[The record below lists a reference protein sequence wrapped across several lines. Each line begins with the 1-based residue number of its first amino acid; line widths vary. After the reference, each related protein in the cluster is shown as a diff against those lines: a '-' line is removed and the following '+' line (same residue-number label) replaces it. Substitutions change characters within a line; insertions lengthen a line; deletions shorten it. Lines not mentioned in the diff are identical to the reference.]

1 MLQAMYNGVSGL
13 DTQQTWMDTIGNN
26 IANANTTGYKAAT
39 VSFEDQLSQMI
50 QGPSGSGQ
58 NVGGTDPIQEG
69 LGVKLAAIGTNTS
82 QGGLESTSVPTDM
95 AISGNGYFMVGN
107 GASVSYT
114 RDGTFALDNSGNLV
128 DSNGNFVLGWTAN
141 GAGAIN
147 TTGSVTAASHLQIP
161 VGTMTATSPT
171 QNVTYAGNL
180 SADTVPGS
188 ATSYTRAVNVYDSK
202 GASQTVT
209 LAFTNAATAAAPTP
223 TPAATG
229 GTLPAGTYDVAY
241 SYVYANG
248 SESAPSATSTV
259 TTSGATGSIALA
271 GITAP
276 AGATGVNVY
285 IGSSASTMQLAT
297 ATPLVPGAG
306 GATTGTITTP
316 PAVGAAA
323 PPASDTWD
331 WTASGGGSSGSGTIN
346 FGGTGTELSATG
358 NITLVNADGST
369 TPQTIAPSFTGVTSL
384 SGVSNAAPTTQD
396 GSGPGTLQSFSVDDT
411 GTITG
416 VFSNGLTRSL
426 GQIALSSF
434 ANPAGLAQQGNNDL
448 ALTPD
453 SGTATIGVANTSGLG
468 TINTGFLEQSNVDLS
483 TEFTNM
489 IVAQRGYQANTE
501 IVSTVDQ
508 LLSDVLS
515 MVTNG

>member
-50 QGPSGSGQ
+50 QGASGSGQ
-58 NVGGTDPIQEG
+58 NVGGTDPVQEG

-107 GASVSYT
+107 GGDVSYT
-114 RDGTFALDNSGNLV
+114 RDGTFSLDNSGNLV

-141 GAGAIN
+141 TAGAIN

-180 SADTVPGS
+180 SADTTPGS

-209 LAFTNAATAAAPTP
+209 LAFTNPATPAAATATGSTAA
-223 TPAATG
+223 

-248 SESAPSATSTV
+248 AESAPSATSSFT
-259 TTSGATGSIALA
+259 IASAGEVALS

-285 IGSSASTMQLAT
+285 IGSSPSTLQLAT
-297 ATPLVPGAG
+297 AAPLVPGAG
-306 GATTGTITTP
+306 GATTGTI
-316 PAVGAAA
+316 AAA
-323 PPASDTWD
+323 PVAGAVAPPATDTWD

-346 FGGTGTELSATG
+346 FGGSGTELSSTG
-358 NITLVNADGST
+358 GITLANADGSN
-369 TPQTIAPSFTGVTSL
+369 TPQPIAPSFTGVTSL
-384 SGVSNAAPTTQD
+384 SGVSTAAPTTQD

-426 GQIALSSF
+426 GQIALASF
-434 ANPAGLAQQGNNDL
+434 ANPGGLAKQGDNDL
-448 ALTPD
+448 AMTPD
-453 SGTATIGVANTSGLG
+453 SGTSTIGVANTGGLG

-508 LLSDVLS
+508 LLTDVLS